1 MPNLP
6 KKCIFAERRQQISL
20 IKKTDMKTLKRIATV
35 ALAAIALVAGNN
47 AEACT
52 NFLFTKGATVDGS
65 TMITYAADSHTLY
78 GELYYRQA
86 ADYAEGTMF
95 MLVDWDSGKK
105 LFEIPQVAHTY
116 SVVGNINECQLAI
129 GETTYG
135 GREECWKEEVKGID
149 YGSLIYVTLQRA
161 KNAREA
167 IYWMTK
173 LVADY
178 GYCSEGESFS
188 ICDPNEVWIL
198 EMIGKRSAPVK
209 ADLAKKLK
217 YQYSEGAV
225 WVARR
230 IPDGYVSGHA
240 NQARITQ
247 FPQEVKKSYKAIS
260 SKQMGKHLYDAEVE
274 CVYAADVITY
284 ARACG
289 WYEGKD
295 ADFSFADTYCP
306 LTFSGIRGCDA
317 RVYAMFN
324 RVNNNMKKY
333 EAYAMGDARA
343 ERMPL
348 WIKPDKKISV
358 LDAMSLMRDHYEG
371 TAMDMSKDMGAGPFA
386 CPYRWRPMSW
396 EIDGKQYVHERA
408 TSTQQT
414 GFSFVAQ
421 CRSWLPAKVGGI
433 LWFGV
438 DDTYST
444 VYCPMYCGIT
454 KVPECFRQ
462 GNGDMLTYSETAAFW
477 LFNRVTNFVYSR
489 YSDMIVDLQKVQS
502 ELEQGFVKAVA
513 KMDDEAKNAP
523 ESEVVNVLNKF
534 SNKQASLMMREWNK
548 LDKYLLV
555 KYIDGNIKKEKDG
568 KFQRTE
574 SGMAAFPEQPK
585 YPEWYYRQIVNDHG
599 DVVIEK
605 PMQ

>member
-1 MPNLP
+1 M
-6 KKCIFAERRQQISL
+6 KKIIY
-20 IKKTDMKTLKRIATV
+20 
-35 ALAAIALVAGNN
+35 AGLFVLLMAQFSVSN
-47 AEACT
+47 ACT
-52 NFLFTKGATVDGS
+52 NFLFTKGATKDGS

-78 GELYYRQA
+78 GELYYRKA
-86 ADYAEGTMF
+86 ADYPEGTMF
-95 MLVDWDSGKK
+95 MLVDWDSGRK

-116 SVVGNINECQLAI
+116 SVVGNMNECQLAI

-135 GREECWKEEVKGID
+135 GREECWKDEVRGID

-188 ICDPNEVWIL
+188 ICDPDEVWIL
-198 EMIGKRSAPVK
+198 EMIGKRAAPVNE
-209 ADLAKKLK
+209 ATAKKLK
-217 YQYSEGAV
+217 YKYTDGAV

-247 FPQEVKKSYKAIS
+247 FPLEQKKSYTAIS
-260 SKQMGKHLYDAEVE
+260 AANMAKHLYDPEVE
-274 CVYAADVITY
+274 CVYASDVITY

-289 WYEGKD
+289 WFNGKD
-295 ADFSFADTYCP
+295 EEFSFADTYCP

-324 RVNNNMKKY
+324 RINGDMRQY
-333 EAYAMGDARA
+333 EKYAMGDAKAPRL
-343 ERMPL
+343 PL
-348 WIKPDKKISV
+348 WIRPDKPITLQEV
-358 LDAMSLMRDHYEG
+358 MSLMRDHYEG
-371 TAMDMSKDMGAGPFA
+371 TSMDMTKDVGAGPFA
-386 CPYRWRPMSW
+386 CPYRWRPMNW
-396 EIDGKQYVHERA
+396 EHDGKKYVHERA

-421 CRSWLPAKVGGI
+421 CRGWLPSKVGGI
-433 LWFGV
+433 IWFGV

-454 KVPECFRQ
+454 KIPECFRE
-462 GNGDMLTYSETAAFW
+462 GNGDMLTYSETSAFW

-489 YSDMIVDLQKVQS
+489 YSDMIVDLQKVQNN
-502 ELEQGFVKAVA
+502 LEKTFMDEVVKF
-513 KMDDEAKNAP
+513 DRQLKNAK
-523 ESEVVNVLNKF
+523 EEDVVNMLNRF
-534 SNKQASLMMREWNK
+534 SNNQASYMMKEWTK
-548 LDKYLLV
+548 LDHFLLV

-568 KFQRTE
+568 KFERTE
-574 SGMAAFPEQPK
+574 TGNAAFPDQPS
-585 YPEWYYRQIVNDHG
+585 YPQWFYKQIVDDHG

-605 PMQ
+605 

>member
-1 MPNLP
+1 
-6 KKCIFAERRQQISL
+6 
-20 IKKTDMKTLKRIATV
+20 MKLNRV
-35 ALAAIALVAGNN
+35 LAAAFLGAAMLVAST
-47 AEACT
+47 ADACT
-52 NFLFTKGATVDGS
+52 NFLFTKGATKDGS

-78 GELYYRQA
+78 GELYYRKA
-86 ADYAEGTMF
+86 ADYPAGTMF
-95 MLVDWDSGKK
+95 MLVEWDTGKP

-116 SVVGNINECQLAI
+116 SVVGNMNEHQLAI

-135 GREECWKEEVKGID
+135 GREECWKDPVKGID

-188 ICDPNEVWIL
+188 IADPDEVWIL
-198 EMIGKRSAPVK
+198 EMIGKRGTPVK

-217 YQYSEGAV
+217 YKYTDGAV

-247 FPQEVKKSYKAIS
+247 FPQEGKFSKAKGKGLHKVIS
-260 SKQMGKHLYDAEVE
+260 SLHMDYVYEPEVE
-274 CVYAADVITY
+274 CVYSADVITY

-289 WYEGKD
+289 WFDGQN
-295 ADFSFADTYCP
+295 ADFSFCDTYAP
-306 LTFSGIRGCDA
+306 LTFSGMRGCDA

-324 RVNNNMKKY
+324 RVASGMQRY
-333 EAYAMGDARA
+333 EKYAMGDATA

-348 WIKPDKKISV
+348 WIKPDHKV
-358 LDAMSLMRDHYEG
+358 DLHEVMNLMRDHYEG
-371 TAMDMSKDMGAGPFA
+371 TSMDMSKDLGGGPFN
-386 CPYRWRPMSW
+386 CPYRWRPMGF
-396 EIDGKQYVHERA
+396 EVDGHSYVHERA

-421 CRSWLPAKVGGI
+421 CRGWLPAKVGGI

-454 KVPECFRQ
+454 EIPLCFRE
-462 GNGDMLTYSETAAFW
+462 GNGDMLTYSETSAFW

-489 YSDMIVDLQKVQS
+489 YSDMTCRSSTSAPKT
-502 ELEQGFVKAVA
+502 ARA
-513 KMDDEAKNAP
+513 KPWPVSSTTSAAAP
-523 ESEVVNVLNKF
+523 PP
-534 SNKQASLMMREWNK
+534 A
-548 LDKYLLV
+548 
-555 KYIDGNIKKEKDG
+555 
-568 KFQRTE
+568 
-574 SGMAAFPEQPK
+574 
-585 YPEWYYRQIVNDHG
+585 
-599 DVVIEK
+599 
-605 PMQ
+605 